1 MARRLPSAPP
11 VLPGFSHLHVLGTG
25 GYADVFLYEQA
36 LPRRPVAVKVLL
48 AELVDEEVRSAFRSE
63 VNLMGRLSSHPGI
76 LTVYGASVASD
87 GRPYLVMELASP
99 DLAERFRTEPLAPE
113 AALRIGIRIGAAVE
127 TAHRAGVLH
136 RDIKPA
142 NILTTSFGHPVLSD
156 FGIAGLQHDASEAA
170 GISVPWAAPEVLRG
184 ETGGTVATEV
194 WSLAATIFSLIA
206 GRSPAEQPGRAN
218 DHDALSARIMNHD
231 LLPSRSIPQPLRTVL
246 DTALSA
252 KPGDRYESV
261 QAMLVALQ
269 GVQRELGLPETPI
282 EVEVD
287 AWAAAA
293 VPEPLPKTDPDALR
307 LRQRRSRRPAGITGS
322 RVDIS
327 QSTGRRQPQKPKRL
341 AVGVGVGVA
350 SVVVLGIVAVAAM
363 ALSSVS
369 QQIPVVSQIEAVPES
384 GRVVF
389 TWADPGLVDTDTY
402 HVRVPSTGDALIQG
416 GREFALTGA
425 PDERL
430 CITVAVN
437 RDGSTG
443 EPTEACAEPL
453 P

>member
-11 VLPGFSHLHVLGTG
+11 VLPGYSHLHVLGTG

-48 AELVDEEVRSAFRSE
+48 AELVDEDVRRSFRTE
-63 VNLMGRLSSHPGI
+63 VNLMGRLSSHPSI

-87 GRPYLVMELASP
+87 GRPYLVMELANP
-99 DLAERFRTEPLAPE
+99 ELGERFRSEPLAPE
-113 AALRIGIRIGAAVE
+113 AALRVAIRIGAAVE

-170 GISVPWAAPEVLRG
+170 GVSVPWAAPEVLRG
-184 ETGGTVATEV
+184 ETGGTIATEV
-194 WSLAATIFSLIA
+194 WSLAATLFSLIA

-218 DHDALSARIMNHD
+218 DHAALSERIIAHD
-231 LLPSRSIPQPLRTVL
+231 LLPSRAIPAALRPVL
-246 DTALSA
+246 DKALA
-252 KPGDRYESV
+252 ARPGDRHESV
-261 QAMLVALQ
+261 EELLGELQ
-269 GVQRELGLPETPI
+269 RVQRELGFEVTPI

-287 AWAAAA
+287 AWAA
-293 VPEPLPKTDPDALR
+293 EPIVEGDEVEEDSDALR
-307 LRQRRSRRPAGITGS
+307 LRQRRSRRAPGITGS

-327 QSTGRRQPQKPKRL
+327 QSTGRRQPPKPKRFAIGL
-341 AVGVGVGVA
+341 GIAAA
-350 SVVVLGIVAVAAM
+350 SAVVLGIITVAAF

-369 QQIPVVSQIEAVPES
+369 SQIPLVQDIAVSPEQ
-384 GRVVF
+384 GRVAF
-389 TWADPGLVDTDTY
+389 AWEDPGLVDTDTY
-402 HVRVPSTGDALIQG
+402 HVRTSTGDAVIQG
-416 GREFALTGA
+416 GREFTLTGA
-425 PDERL
+425 AGERL
-430 CITVAVN
+430 CIWVAVN

-443 EPTEACAEPL
+443 ESTEACGEPL

>member
-11 VLPGFSHLHVLGTG
+11 VLPGYSHLHVLGTG

-48 AELVDEEVRSAFRSE
+48 AELVDEDVRRSFRTE
-63 VNLMGRLSSHPGI
+63 VNLMGRLSSHPSI

-87 GRPYLVMELASP
+87 GRPYLVMELANP
-99 DLAERFRTEPLAPE
+99 ELGDRFRTEPLPVE
-113 AALRIGIRIGAAVE
+113 AALRVAIRIGAAVE
-127 TAHRAGVLH
+127 TAHRGGVLH

-156 FGIAGLQHDASEAA
+156 FGIAGLQHDTTEAA
-170 GISVPWAAPEVLRG
+170 GVSVPWAAPEVLRG
-184 ETGGTVATEV
+184 DTGGTVATEV
-194 WSLAATIFSLIA
+194 WSLGATIFSLIA

-218 DHDALSARIMNHD
+218 DHDALSSRIMNHE
-231 LLPSRSIPQPLRTVL
+231 LLPSRAIPMPLRTVL
-246 DTALSA
+246 DKALAA
-252 KPGDRYESV
+252 KPSDRYESV
-261 QAMLVALQ
+261 EAMLRELQ
-269 GVQRELGLPETPI
+269 AVQRELGFDETAV

-287 AWAAAA
+287 AWAAEPA
-293 VPEPLPKTDPDALR
+293 PEPAVEEDSDALR
-307 LRQRRSRRPAGITGS
+307 LRARRSRRGAGITGS

-327 QSTGRRQPQKPKRL
+327 QSTGRRQPQKPKRF
-341 AVGVGVGVA
+341 AIGVGVGVA
-350 SVVVLGIVAVAAM
+350 SIVVLGIVAVAAM

-369 QQIPVVSQIEAVPES
+369 QQIPVVAEVTAAPES

-389 TWADPGLVDTDTY
+389 SWDDPGLVGTDSY
-402 HVRVPSTGDALIQG
+402 HVRTTTGDAFIQG
-416 GREFALTGA
+416 GREFSLTGE
-425 PDERL
+425 PGEQL
-430 CITVAVN
+430 CIDVAVN

-443 EPTEACAEPL
+443 EPTRACAEPL

>member
-11 VLPGFSHLHVLGTG
+11 VLPGYSHLHVLGTG

-48 AELVDEEVRSAFRSE
+48 AELVDEDVRRAFRSE

-99 DLAERFRTEPLAPE
+99 ELGERFRTEPLAVE
-113 AALRIGIRIGAAVE
+113 AALRVGIRVGAAVE
-127 TAHRAGVLH
+127 TAHRIGVLH

-156 FGIAGLQHDASEAA
+156 FGIAGLQHDATEAA
-170 GISVPWAAPEVLRG
+170 GVSVPWAAPEVLRG

-194 WSLAATIFSLIA
+194 WSMAATIFSLVA

-218 DHDALSARIMNHD
+218 DHDALSSRIVNHE
-231 LLPSRSIPQPLRTVL
+231 LLPSRAIPPQLRGVL
-246 DTALSA
+246 DKALAA
-252 KPGDRYESV
+252 KPSDRHESV
-261 QAMLVALQ
+261 EALLVELQ
-269 GVQRELGLPETPI
+269 GVQRELGFDETPV

-287 AWAAAA
+287 AWAAASTPTTE
-293 VPEPLPKTDPDALR
+293 PEEDPDALR
-307 LRQRRSRRPAGITGS
+307 LRQRRSRRSAGITGS
-322 RVDIS
+322 RIDIS
-327 QSTGRRQPQKPKRL
+327 QSTGRRQPQKPKRF
-341 AVGVGVGVA
+341 VIGFGIGVA
-350 SVVVLGIVAVAAM
+350 SVIVLGIVAVAAM

-369 QQIPVVSQIEAVPES
+369 QQIPVVTDIVATAES
-384 GRVVF
+384 GRVDF
-389 TWADPGLVDTDTY
+389 SWQDPGLVDTDSY
-402 HVRVPSTGDALIQG
+402 HVRTTTGDALIQG
-416 GREFALTGA
+416 ARDFTLIGA
-425 PDERL
+425 PGERL

-443 EPTEACAEPL
+443 EATEACAEPL

>member
-11 VLPGFSHLHVLGTG
+11 VLPGYSHLHVLGTG

-48 AELVDEEVRSAFRSE
+48 AELVDEEVRRSFRSE

-99 DLAERFRTEPLAPE
+99 ELGERFRTEPLAPE
-113 AALRIGIRIGAAVE
+113 AALRIGIRVGAAVE

-156 FGIAGLQHDASEAA
+156 FGIAGLQHDATEAA
-170 GISVPWAAPEVLRG
+170 GVSVPWAAPEVLRG

-194 WSLAATIFSLIA
+194 WSLGATLFSLIA
-206 GRSPAEQPGRAN
+206 GRSPAEQPGRTN
-218 DHDALSARIMNHD
+218 DHDALSARIVNHE
-231 LLPSRSIPQPLRTVL
+231 LLPSRAIPQPLRTVL
-246 DTALSA
+246 DKALAA
-252 KPGDRYESV
+252 KPGDRYASV
-261 QAMLVALQ
+261 EAMLTELQ
-269 GVQRELGLPETPI
+269 AVQRELGFAETPI

-287 AWAAAA
+287 AWAAEP
-293 VPEPLPKTDPDALR
+293 VPQAGEQQDADALR
-307 LRQRRSRRPAGITGS
+307 LRQRRSRRSAGITGS

-327 QSTGRRQPQKPKRL
+327 QSTGRRQPQQPKRL
-341 AVGVGVGVA
+341 VVGVGIGVA
-350 SVVVLGIVAVAAM
+350 SIVVLGIVAVAAM

-369 QQIPVVSQIEAVPES
+369 QQIPVVSQIDAVAES

-389 TWADPGLVDTDTY
+389 TWQDPGLVDTDSY
-402 HVRVPSTGDALIQG
+402 HVRTSTGDALIQG
-416 GREFALTGA
+416 GREFTMTGA
-425 PDERL
+425 PGERL
-430 CITVAVN
+430 CIDVAVN
-437 RDGSTG
+437 RDGATG
-443 EPTEACAEPL
+443 EPTESCAEPL

>member
-11 VLPGFSHLHVLGTG
+11 VLPGYSHLHVLGTG

-48 AELVDEEVRSAFRSE
+48 AELVDEDVRRSFRTE
-63 VNLMGRLSSHPGI
+63 VNLMGRLSSHPSI

-87 GRPYLVMELASP
+87 GRPYLVMELANP
-99 DLAERFRTEPLAPE
+99 ELGERFRSEPLAPE
-113 AALRIGIRIGAAVE
+113 AALRVAIRIGAAIE

-170 GISVPWAAPEVLRG
+170 GVSVPWAAPEVLRG
-184 ETGGTVATEV
+184 ETGGTIATEV
-194 WSLAATIFSLIA
+194 WSLAATLFSLIA

-218 DHDALSARIMNHD
+218 DHAALSDRIIAHD
-231 LLPSRSIPQPLRTVL
+231 LLPSRAIPAALRPVL
-246 DTALSA
+246 DKALA
-252 KPGDRYESV
+252 ARPGDRHESV
-261 QAMLVALQ
+261 EELLGELQ
-269 GVQRELGLPETPI
+269 RVQRELGFEVTPI

-287 AWAAAA
+287 AWAA
-293 VPEPLPKTDPDALR
+293 EPIVDDREVEEDSDALR
-307 LRQRRSRRPAGITGS
+307 LRQRRSRRVAGITGS

-327 QSTGRRQPQKPKRL
+327 QSTGRRQPPKPKRFAIGL
-341 AVGVGVGVA
+341 GIAAA
-350 SVVVLGIVAVAAM
+350 SAVVLGIVTVAAF

-369 QQIPVVSQIEAVPES
+369 SQIPLVQDIAVSPAQ
-384 GRVVF
+384 GRVAF
-389 TWADPGLVDTDTY
+389 AWEDPGLVDTDTY
-402 HVRVPSTGDALIQG
+402 HVRTSTGDAVIQG
-416 GREFALTGA
+416 GREFTLTGA
-425 PDERL
+425 PGERL
-430 CITVAVN
+430 CISVAVN

-443 EPTEACAEPL
+443 EPTEACGEPL